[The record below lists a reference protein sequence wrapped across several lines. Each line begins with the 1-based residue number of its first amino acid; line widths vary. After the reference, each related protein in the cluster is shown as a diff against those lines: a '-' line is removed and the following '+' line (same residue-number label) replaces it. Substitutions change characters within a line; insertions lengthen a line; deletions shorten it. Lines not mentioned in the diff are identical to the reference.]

1 MLFVAEGG
9 ETGAEVSQGW
19 CHKVQAL
26 QTSQNFCLV
35 PPNTVVTQ
43 RTPGNRWRCNIVS
56 TVTGLIDDEA
66 RYPAGDYR
74 YVSHADEFSVC
85 SLEAPLP

>member
-1 MLFVAEGG
+1 M
-9 ETGAEVSQGW
+9 
-19 CHKVQAL
+19 
-26 QTSQNFCLV
+26 

-43 RTPGNRWRCNIVS
+43 RTPGNRWHCNIVS

-85 SLEAPLP
+85 SLEGPTP